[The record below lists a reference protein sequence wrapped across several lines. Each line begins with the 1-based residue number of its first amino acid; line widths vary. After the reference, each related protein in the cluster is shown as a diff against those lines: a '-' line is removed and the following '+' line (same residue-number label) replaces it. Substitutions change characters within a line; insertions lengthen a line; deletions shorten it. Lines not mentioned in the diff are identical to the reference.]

1 MRQLS
6 CFMLLCYIPQV
17 WAECVDLG
25 HIIFGLA
32 VPQALRC
39 APLQEA
45 YPRNEAKKLK
55 RLTTA
60 PVSYTHLTLPTIYS
74 V

>member
-1 MRQLS
+1 
-6 CFMLLCYIPQV
+6 MLLCYIPQV

-32 VPQALRC
+32 VPQALRF

-60 PVSYTHLTLPTIYS
+60 LCTDNLNYPRSNSGRYNLVLLI
-74 V
+74 